1 MHSIPFAR
9 AAITKYPRRGGL
21 NSRNV
26 SSHISGSEKFEINLL
41 PGMVSAEAS
50 PSTFSW
56 LCFPVSSQG
65 LASKCSHPDFLFLL
79 D

>member
-41 PGMVSAEAS
+41 LGMVSSEAS

-56 LCFPVSSQG
+56 LCFSRVFTGSRQ
-65 LASKCSHPDFLFLL
+65 
-79 D
+79 